1 MRRRNA
7 VAGEYDLATAGG
19 FYVYRPQKKEKI
31 CFLLSKRKSLC
42 YTLLQ
47 SMTFLYFLKW
57 SLRPF
62 LTAILPFWGVLFGN
76 LSALFIH

>member
-57 SLRPF
+57 S
-62 LTAILPFWGVLFGN
+62 
-76 LSALFIH
+76 